1 MSYEVI
7 RCLVFEIFRF
17 DNAVSSIESHFTIT
31 IQGQTLKGKNSINYL
46 ENFQGI
52 NLEWQLRRKPT
63 LTPSAYLDHNEKN
76 YYIQVELPA

>member
-1 MSYEVI
+1 VI

-17 DNAVSSIESHFTIT
+17 DNAVSSIENHFTIT
-31 IQGQTLKGKNSINYL
+31 TQGQTLKGKNSINYL

-63 LTPSAYLDHNEKN
+63 LTLSAYLDHNEKN